1 MNFGKAIFSLINQN
15 LGNQV
20 DGDIYPNIAPQSASL
35 PYIVYSLTGT
45 SPQNT
50 KDAPATAQL
59 VDIQVDVVGKN
70 FEKVVNLAKDIRT
83 ALERSSFSDTDI
95 EVDDIAYISANSD
108 FQEGQE
114 IQRYIL
120 EFQMFV
126 K

>member
-1 MNFGKAIFSLINQN
+1 MNFGKAIFSLLNN
-15 LGNQV
+15 SLGSQV

-59 VDIQVDVVGKN
+59 VDIQVDIVGKS
-70 FEKVVNLAKDIRT
+70 FEKVVNLAKDVRT
-83 ALERSSFSDTDI
+83 ALERSSFSDTDV